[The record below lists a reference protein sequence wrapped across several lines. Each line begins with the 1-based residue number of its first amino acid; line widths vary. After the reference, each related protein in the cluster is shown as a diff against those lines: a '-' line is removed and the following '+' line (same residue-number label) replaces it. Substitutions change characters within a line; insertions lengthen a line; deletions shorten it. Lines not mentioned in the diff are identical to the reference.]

1 LILLSDQGTLEEIE
15 PFLHG
20 IELLT

>member
-1 LILLSDQGTLEEIE
+1 LILLSDQGTLEEID

-20 IELLT
+20 IELLS